1 MLKIAVTPAG
11 NDDRL
16 ETAIESSGPLDDVVA
31 ELGLAVLRMHQGL
44 AQANK
49 VAGKRFRAAVTM
61 MFSDPDFWDYA
72 PAGEVLEH
80 NAVLSE
86 IPKRKQ

>member
-1 MLKIAVTPAG
+1 MLKISVTPVG
-11 NDDRL
+11 NDDQL

-49 VAGKRFRAAVTM
+49 VAGKRFRAAVVM
-61 MFSDPDFWDYA
+61 MFSDPDFWEHA
-72 PAGEVLEH
+72 PDGEMLEC

-86 IPKRKQ
+86 VPKRKQ

>member
-1 MLKIAVTPAG
+1 MLKISVTPRG
-11 NDDRL
+11 EDEV
-16 ETAIESSGPLDDVVA
+16 ETLVESSGPMDDVVA

-49 VAGKRFRAAVTM
+49 VAGKRFRAAVAM
-61 MFSDPDFWDYA
+61 MFSDPDFWEYA
-72 PAGEVLEH
+72 PEGEMLEY

-86 IPKRKQ
+86 VPKRKQ